1 MRLVIFFFALCFT
14 FAYNGTLLA
23 QNTASTPTT
32 TTSAAPRIIGEVK
45 EINREQNW
53 LTIKTNTGDV
63 RINVEKNVVCKRVAP
78 DAKTL
83 EGAENIALTDILP
96 GDRVWA
102 RNTTNLET
110 ANTVQAK
117 QLVLMSAT
125 SIAERNRRDREN
137 WQRRGIVGE
146 ITAVDT
152 EKKEF
157 TVKLRDGNIV
167 ALSLA
172 PQADVR
178 RYPPGSVEFTGSKQI
193 SADELKVGDSVFSR
207 GERSE
212 DGKSFKAEM
221 LITGDVPRPTFGQ
234 ITAINLETQEIT
246 VKGREREVVIKV
258 GTDTLLRKMPEDAF
272 NQGQGQAS
280 GNPSSVPPPPPPPGQ
295 AGPDGQRPPR
305 AERPAPPS
313 APGQNSSAQ
322 AGRPEGPGQGAR
334 RGAMFGNPEAMME
347 RLRNSPEIK
356 LNDLKVGEYV
366 ITNGPKS
373 EDGKSIK
380 ALFVM
385 KVRTPAPN
393 GQNSPGLGTGGGGF
407 GEGGPQ

>member
-1 MRLVIFFFALCFT
+1 MRSVIFFFVLSVAL
-14 FAYNGTLLA
+14 AYNGTLLA
-23 QNTASTPTT
+23 QNTAPATT
-32 TTSAAPRIIGEVK
+32 TPATPRIIGDVK
-45 EINREQNW
+45 EINKEQNW
-53 LTIKTNTGDV
+53 LTIKTSTGDI
-63 RINVEKNVVCKRVAP
+63 RIQVEKNVVCKRVAP

-83 EGAENIALTDILP
+83 EGAETIAFTDILP

-102 RNTTNLET
+102 RNTTNLEA
-110 ANTVQAK
+110 ANSIQAK

-172 PQADVR
+172 PQADIR

-193 SADELKVGDSVFSR
+193 TADELKVGDSVFSR

-221 LITGDVPRPTFGQ
+221 LVTGDVPRPTFGQ
-234 ITAINLETQEIT
+234 ITAINLEKQEVT
-246 VKGREREVVIKV
+246 VKSREGEVVVKIV
-258 GTDTLLRKMPEDAF
+258 SDTLLRKAPEEPQEQTQ
-272 NQGQGQAS
+272 NQSGNNPPTGQPPTGQANATPRQ
-280 GNPSSVPPPPPPPGQ
+280 GFPPRPGQ
-295 AGPDGQRPPR
+295 EGGQRP
-305 AERPAPPS
+305 
-313 APGQNSSAQ
+313 GF
-322 AGRPEGPGQGAR
+322 GPGQGQGGPR
-334 RGAMFGNPEAMME
+334 RFGNPEAMME

-356 LNDLKVGEYV
+356 FDELKVGEFI
-366 ITNGPKS
+366 ITNGPKL

-380 ALFVM
+380 ALFLM
-385 KVRTPAPN
+385 KLRVPPNTQNGPA
-393 GQNSPGLGTGGGGF
+393 LGTGGGGF